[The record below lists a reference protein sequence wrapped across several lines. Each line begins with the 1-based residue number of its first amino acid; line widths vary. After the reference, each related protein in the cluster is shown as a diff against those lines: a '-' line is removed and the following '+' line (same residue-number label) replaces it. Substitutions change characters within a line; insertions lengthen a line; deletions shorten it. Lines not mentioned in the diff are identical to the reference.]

1 MMKGKFGIEIEMTG
15 LTREEAAN
23 IILNE
28 VGGEKRRINDYYD
41 TYEVKGTDGR
51 TWKVM
56 SDASIRKT
64 NSSGRI
70 TNEGKYSVEVVSPI
84 LTEIDMDLVQTIARS
99 LRAGGAKTNDSC
111 GIHIHL
117 DGSNH
122 TVQSIKNFIQ
132 IVASKNDL
140 LYKALQI
147 EQARMRFC
155 KKMDDRLVNQI
166 KSKRPKTMQQIK
178 DIWYNERNAG
188 QHTHYHESRY
198 HLLNL
203 HSYFTGN
210 HTVEL
215 RGFNSTLHAGKI
227 KAYILLALAMNNQAL
242 TQRKA
247 SNKKVQAENEKFA
260 MRVYLN
266 RIGFIGEEYKNYRE
280 HLYKHLDGS
289 AAWRYGYDNPK
300 YKKNKMKE
308 EKIA

>member
-1 MMKGKFGIEIEMTG
+1 MLTGTFGIEIEMTG
-15 LTREEAAN
+15 ITREKAAK
-23 IILNE
+23 IIE
-28 VGGEKRRINDYYD
+28 DEIGGEITRLNDSYD
-41 TYEVKGTDGR
+41 TKEIKGQDER
-51 TWKVM
+51 KWKIV
-56 SDASIRKT
+56 SDSSIRKENARGKTT
-64 NSSGRI
+64 NGD
-70 TNEGKYSVEVVSPI
+70 YSVEVVSPI
-84 LTEIDMDLVQTIARS
+84 LTETDIDLVQRIARK

-132 IVASKNDL
+132 IIASKNDL

-147 EQARMRFC
+147 EEGRMRYC
-155 KKMDDRLVNQI
+155 KKMDERLVNNI
-166 KSKRPKTMQQIK
+166 KKKRPRTMQQIK

-188 QHTHYHESRY
+188 YHAHYHESRY

-203 HSYFTGN
+203 HSFFTGN
-210 HTVEL
+210 HTIEL

-266 RIGFIGEEYKNYRE
+266 RIGFIGPEYKNYRE
-280 HLYKHLDGS
+280 HLYKHLDG
-289 AAWRYGYDNPK
+289 
-300 YKKNKMKE
+300 
-308 EKIA
+308 

>member
-1 MMKGKFGIEIEMTG
+1 MLTGTFGIEIEMTG
-15 LTREEAAN
+15 ITREKAAK
-23 IILNE
+23 IIE
-28 VGGEKRRINDYYD
+28 DEIGGEITRLNDSYD
-41 TYEVKGTDGR
+41 TKEIKGQDER
-51 TWKVM
+51 KWKIV
-56 SDASIRKT
+56 SDSSIRKENSRGKTT
-64 NSSGRI
+64 NGD
-70 TNEGKYSVEVVSPI
+70 YSVEVVSPI
-84 LTEIDMDLVQTIARS
+84 LTETDIDLVQRIARK

-132 IVASKNDL
+132 IIASKNDL

-147 EQARMRFC
+147 EEGRMRYC
-155 KKMDDRLVNQI
+155 KKMDERLVNNI
-166 KSKRPKTMQQIK
+166 KKKRPRTMQQIK

-188 QHTHYHESRY
+188 YHAHYHESRY

-203 HSYFTGN
+203 HSFFTGN
-210 HTVEL
+210 HTIEL

-242 TQRKA
+242 TQKKA

-266 RIGFIGEEYKNYRE
+266 RIGFIGPEYKNYRE

-300 YKKNKMKE
+300 YKKNINKNKE
-308 EKIA
+308 EK

>member
-1 MMKGKFGIEIEMTG
+1 MLTGTFGIEIEMTG
-15 LTREEAAN
+15 ITREKAAK
-23 IILNE
+23 IIE
-28 VGGEKRRINDYYD
+28 DEIGGEITRLNDSYD
-41 TYEVKGTDGR
+41 TKEIKGQDER
-51 TWKVM
+51 KWKIV
-56 SDASIRKT
+56 SDSSIRKENARGKTT
-64 NSSGRI
+64 NGD
-70 TNEGKYSVEVVSPI
+70 YSVEVVSPI
-84 LTEIDMDLVQTIARS
+84 LTETDIDLVQRIARK

-132 IVASKNDL
+132 IIASKNDL

-147 EQARMRFC
+147 EEGRMRYC
-155 KKMDDRLVNQI
+155 KKMDERLVNNI
-166 KSKRPKTMQQIK
+166 KKKRPRTMQQIK

-188 QHTHYHESRY
+188 YHAHYHESRY

-203 HSYFTGN
+203 HSFFTEN
-210 HTVEL
+210 HTIEL

-266 RIGFIGEEYKNYRE
+266 RIGFIGPEYKNYRE

-300 YKKNKMKE
+300 YKKNINKNKE
-308 EKIA
+308 EK

>member
-1 MMKGKFGIEIEMTG
+1 MLTGTFGIEIEMTG
-15 LTREEAAN
+15 ITREKAAK
-23 IILNE
+23 IIE
-28 VGGEKRRINDYYD
+28 DEIGGEITRLNDSYD
-41 TYEVKGTDGR
+41 TKEIKGQDER
-51 TWKVM
+51 KWKIV
-56 SDASIRKT
+56 SDSSIRKENARGKTT
-64 NSSGRI
+64 NGD
-70 TNEGKYSVEVVSPI
+70 YSVEVVSPI
-84 LTEIDMDLVQTIARS
+84 LTETDIDLVQRIARK

-132 IVASKNDL
+132 IIASKNDL

-147 EQARMRFC
+147 EEGRMRYC
-155 KKMDDRLVNQI
+155 KKMDERLVNNI
-166 KSKRPKTMQQIK
+166 KKKRPRTMQQIK

-188 QHTHYHESRY
+188 YHAHYHESRY

-203 HSYFTGN
+203 HSFFTGN
-210 HTVEL
+210 HTIEL

-266 RIGFIGEEYKNYRE
+266 RIGFIGPEYKNYRE

-300 YKKNKMKE
+300 YKKNINKNKE
-308 EKIA
+308 EK

>member
-1 MMKGKFGIEIEMTG
+1 MLTGTFGIEIEMTG
-15 LTREEAAN
+15 ITREKAAK
-23 IILNE
+23 IIE
-28 VGGEKRRINDYYD
+28 DEIGGEITRLNDSYD
-41 TYEVKGTDGR
+41 TKEIKGQDER
-51 TWKVM
+51 KWKIV
-56 SDASIRKT
+56 SDSSIRKE
-64 NSSGRI
+64 NAR
-70 TNEGKYSVEVVSPI
+70 GKTTDGDYSVEVVSPI
-84 LTEIDMDLVQTIARS
+84 LTETDIDLVQRIARK

-132 IVASKNDL
+132 IIASKNDL

-147 EQARMRFC
+147 EEGRMRYC
-155 KKMDDRLVNQI
+155 KKMDERLVNNI
-166 KSKRPKTMQQIK
+166 KKKRPRTMQQIK

-188 QHTHYHESRY
+188 YHAHYHESRY

-203 HSYFTGN
+203 HSFFTGN
-210 HTVEL
+210 HTIEL

-266 RIGFIGEEYKNYRE
+266 RIGFIGPEYKNYRE

-300 YKKNKMKE
+300 YKKNINKNKE
-308 EKIA
+308 EK

>member
-1 MMKGKFGIEIEMTG
+1 MLTGTFGIEIEMTG
-15 LTREEAAN
+15 ITREKAAK
-23 IILNE
+23 IIE
-28 VGGEKRRINDYYD
+28 DEIGGEITRLNDSYD
-41 TYEVKGTDGR
+41 TKEIKGQDER
-51 TWKVM
+51 KWKIV
-56 SDASIRKT
+56 SDSSIRKENARGKTT
-64 NSSGRI
+64 NGD
-70 TNEGKYSVEVVSPI
+70 YSVEVVSPI
-84 LTEIDMDLVQTIARS
+84 LTETDIDLVQRIARK

-132 IVASKNDL
+132 IIASKNDL

-147 EQARMRFC
+147 EEGRMRYC
-155 KKMDDRLVNQI
+155 KKMDERLVNNI
-166 KSKRPKTMQQIK
+166 KKKRPRTMQQIK

-188 QHTHYHESRY
+188 YHAHYHESRY

-203 HSYFTGN
+203 HSFFTGN
-210 HTVEL
+210 HTIEL

-227 KAYILLALAMNNQAL
+227 KAYILLSLAMNNQAL

-266 RIGFIGEEYKNYRE
+266 RIGFIGPEYKNYRE

-300 YKKNKMKE
+300 YKKNINKNKE
-308 EKIA
+308 EK

>member
-1 MMKGKFGIEIEMTG
+1 MLTGTFGIEIEMTG
-15 LTREEAAN
+15 ITREKAAK
-23 IILNE
+23 IIE
-28 VGGEKRRINDYYD
+28 DEIGGEITRLNDSYD
-41 TYEVKGTDGR
+41 TKEIKGQDER
-51 TWKVM
+51 KWKIV
-56 SDASIRKT
+56 SDSSIRKENARGKTT
-64 NSSGRI
+64 NGD
-70 TNEGKYSVEVVSPI
+70 YSVEVVSPI
-84 LTEIDMDLVQTIARS
+84 LTETDIDLVQRIARK

-132 IVASKNDL
+132 IIASKNDL

-147 EQARMRFC
+147 EERRMRYC
-155 KKMDDRLVNQI
+155 KKMDERLVNNI
-166 KSKRPKTMQQIK
+166 KKKRPRTMQQIK

-188 QHTHYHESRY
+188 YHAHYHESRY

-203 HSYFTGN
+203 HSFFTGN
-210 HTVEL
+210 HTIEL

-266 RIGFIGEEYKNYRE
+266 RIGFIGPEYKNYRE

-300 YKKNKMKE
+300 YKKNINKNKE
-308 EKIA
+308 EK